1 MTRLL
6 RSLSMAEMAASI
18 AHELNQPMTA
28 VVTHAYACR
37 EWLQGKPANLE
48 KASATAEKIIQES
61 TRASV
66 VVSRVRALFRKEEQV
81 RELTSMNRLIQELAR
96 LLRDEA
102 IRRDVSI
109 RLLLAHDLPQLEM
122 DPVQIQQVI
131 LNLAMNGMDAM
142 MQVAKPRELIIRTEK
157 HGNGEILVAVKD
169 HGPGIA
175 PEIAAED
182 VRAFLQHQT
191 ARNRDGTAI
200 CRGIIEAHDG
210 TDLGGKFCAGRRHLT
225 IHSAVAIMT
234 EKPECSD
241 GSREKQSS
249 SSTTMNQ
256 FAREFPIFSKRWEST
271 RSAMPLRRDSV
282 LTGPMQWRVACF
294 WMRGFP
300 E

>member
-1 MTRLL
+1 MRTP
-6 RSLSMAEMAASI
+6 AG
-18 AHELNQPMTA
+18 NG
-28 VVTHAYACR
+28 CR
-37 EWLQGKPANLE
+37 AKPANLE
-48 KASATAEKIIQES
+48 KASATAEKIVQES

-66 VVSRVRALFRKEEQV
+66 VVRRVRALFQKEEQV

-157 HGNGEILVAVKD
+157 RGVGEILVAVED

-175 PEIAAED
+175 PEISGKD
-182 VRAFLQHQT
+182 VRTFLQHQ
-191 ARNRDGTAI
+191 AAGNRDGTGHLP
-200 CRGIIEAHDG
+200 RHYRSPRWE
-210 TDLGGKFCAGRRHLT
+210 DLGGKLGTGRRHLT

-234 EKPECSD
+234 EKPDTSLDE
-241 GSREKQSS
+241 
-249 SSTTMNQ
+249 
-256 FAREFPIFSKRWEST
+256 
-271 RSAMPLRRDSV
+271 RRNS
-282 LTGPMQWRVACF
+282 LHR
-294 WMRGFP
+294 R
-300 E
+300 